1 VSAPLIT
8 VVLVE
13 DHALTRLGLRSALE
27 AGGDIRVVAEAGD
40 GISAEEV
47 VRREHPMAAIIDLGL
62 PGRDGVALT
71 RAIKSSAPQT
81 RTLILTMNELDTEVL
96 AAISAGADGYC
107 VKSSDTS
114 TVVEALRI
122 VAGGGA
128 YFDPRVAHIVLRQLG
143 VPALKAGSGSPLTP
157 RELDILR
164 LAADG
169 LGNGDIATQLNI
181 SLGTVKGH
189 MRDILEK
196 LSANDRTH
204 AAVSALRRGFL

>member
-13 DHALTRLGLRSALE
+13 DHALTRLGLRNALE
-27 AGGDIRVVAEAGD
+27 ADGDIQVVAEAGD

-71 RAIKSSAPQT
+71 RAIKSSVPQT

-107 VKSSDTS
+107 VKSSNAS

-169 LGNGDIATQLNI
+169 LGNGEIAAQLNI